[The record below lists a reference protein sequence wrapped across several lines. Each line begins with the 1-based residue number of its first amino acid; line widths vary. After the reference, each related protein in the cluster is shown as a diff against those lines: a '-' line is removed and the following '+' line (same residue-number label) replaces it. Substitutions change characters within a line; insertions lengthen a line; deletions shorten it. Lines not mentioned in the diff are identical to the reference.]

1 MQLYALGP
9 CHSNIAH
16 SQVAD
21 EEERSQIWRVTANIF
36 NKQFRTADKKRSSN
50 LGFGRG
56 ANNSSR
62 ENVISC
68 KAVYDASFVTT

>member
-1 MQLYALGP
+1 MQLFALDP

-50 LGFGRG
+50 WGLGEGLTTPR
-56 ANNSSR
+56 R